1 MMRTGEFITS
11 SYSLDRDHPNYERW
25 RLGIE
30 SALLRGNLVCDVLAS
45 HVSLRGA
52 AALDVGCGV
61 GGTSVALA
69 RHGVDVI
76 AVDHNP
82 ARLKAVGNLPE
93 HIETK
98 LADARDLPF
107 PDDSFEIVILQDVI
121 EHVVEPS
128 SVLCEIRRV
137 LVSGGILFLS
147 TPNKFALPNML
158 SDPHWGLPCI
168 SFLSRTLLRKIL
180 LHWRPDDADRDDLA
194 QLFSLRQL
202 MTLLLAN
209 GLDSEFQNRIVFAN
223 LLVNPR
229 SVLWSKAHLTLFS
242 SAKRLGL
249 LRLIQQLIND
259 KQGIFNNLL
268 NPTWYLICRKTP

>member
-1 MMRTGEFITS
+1 MRTGEYITS

-25 RLGIE
+25 RHGIE
-30 SALLRGNLVCDVLAS
+30 SALLRGNLVCDVLAN
-45 HVSLRGA
+45 HISLRGA

-61 GGTSVALA
+61 GGTSAALA

-82 ARLKAVGNLPE
+82 ARLEAVGDLPE
-93 HIETK
+93 QIETK

-128 SVLCEIRRV
+128 AVLCEIRRV

-147 TPNKFALPNML
+147 TPNKFALSNML

-168 SFLSRTLLRKIL
+168 SFLSRASLRKVLLRK
-180 LHWRPDDADRDDLA
+180 RPDDATRNDLA
-194 QLFSLRQL
+194 QLLSLRQL
-202 MTLLLAN
+202 MALLLAH
-209 GLDSEFQNRIVFAN
+209 GLDYQFQNRTVFAK
-223 LLVNPR
+223 LLTDPR
-229 SVLWSKAHLTLFS
+229 SVLWSEAHLRLFS
-242 SAKRLGL
+242 FAERHGF
-249 LRLIQQLIND
+249 LRLIQRLIND